1 MANWLTNEKVPLISH
16 SVLRRTFAGITIC
29 VAMLN
34 LPLLKAICEAPG
46 VSGFE
51 RRIRELVLREVRGLA
66 DEVKVDNMGNVMAIR
81 KGKSPKRVMVAAHM
95 DEIGFIVN
103 HIDEKGFLRFLP
115 LGGFDPKTLTAQ
127 RVIVHGRKDVV
138 GVLGCKPIHIM
149 KPEERKNVIPI
160 TEYFVDTGMTKKE
173 VEKWVRVGDPI
184 TRERELIEIGD
195 CVTSKS
201 LDNRVSVFILIETL
215 RRLKGQALPY
225 DLFATFTVQEEVGLR
240 GAMGSVGHIDPDF
253 GFGLDVTI
261 AYDVPG
267 SSAYES
273 VTCLG
278 EGTAIKILDG
288 SVISDYRMVNY
299 LKELAKKESIKT
311 QLELL
316 PAGGTDTA
324 AVQRYGTKGAIAGA
338 ISIPLRNM
346 HQSTEMAHQE
356 DIAHTISLLS
366 AAISQLDTYNWDFEA
381 AHGEGPHPDS
391 LSAVDDYSWL

>member
-1 MANWLTNEKVPLISH
+1 MRNSTYAIPLLS
-16 SVLRRTFAGITIC
+16 
-29 VAMLN
+29 MLN
-34 LPLLKAICEAPG
+34 FTLLKAICEAPG

-51 RRIRELVLREVRGLA
+51 RRIRELIIREVRTLA
-66 DEVKVDNMGNVMAIR
+66 DEVEVDNMGNVMAIR
-81 KGKSPKRVMVAAHM
+81 RGKNPKRVMVGAHM

-103 HIDEKGFLRFLP
+103 HIDDKGFLRFLP

-127 RVIVHGRKDVV
+127 RVIVHGRKDVL

-149 KPEERKNVIPI
+149 KPEERKQVIPLN
-160 TEYFVDTGMTKKE
+160 EYFVDTGMTKEE
-173 VEKWVRVGDPI
+173 VDKWIRVGDPI
-184 TRERELIEIGD
+184 SRERALTEIGD

-215 RRLKGQALPY
+215 RRLKDQELPY
-225 DLFATFTVQEEVGLR
+225 DLYATFTVQEEVGLR

-267 SSAYES
+267 ASPHET
-273 VTCLG
+273 VTSLG
-278 EGTAIKILDG
+278 KGTAIKILDG

-299 LKELAKKESIKT
+299 LKELAGKEGIKT

-324 AVQRYGTKGAIAGA
+324 AIQRYGNKGAIAGA

-346 HQSTEMAHQE
+346 HQSTEMAHVE
-356 DIAHTISLLS
+356 DIEHTIKLLTEG
-366 AAISQLDTYNWDFEA
+366 IRQLDTYSWDFSQD
-381 AHGEGPHPDS
+381 HGQSKHPD
-391 LSAVDDYSWL
+391 AGGAFDWM

>member
-1 MANWLTNEKVPLISH
+1 
-16 SVLRRTFAGITIC
+16 
-29 VAMLN
+29 MLN
-34 LPLLKAICEAPG
+34 LPLLKAVCEAPG

-51 RRIRELVLREVRGLA
+51 RRIRELVLREIKGLA
-66 DEVKVDNMGNVMAIR
+66 DEVRVDNMGNVMAIR
-81 KGKSPKRVMVAAHM
+81 RGKSGKRVMVAAHM
-95 DEIGFIVN
+95 DEIGFVVN
-103 HIDEKGFLRFLP
+103 HIDKKGFIRFLP

-127 RVIVHGRKDVV
+127 RVIVHGRKDVL

-149 KPEERKNVIPI
+149 KPEERKNVVPLN
-160 TEYFVDTGMTKKE
+160 EYFVDTGMTKAE
-173 VEKWVRVGDPI
+173 VEKYVSVGDPI
-184 TRERELIEIGD
+184 SRERALTEIGD

-215 RRLKGQALPY
+215 RRLKDRELPH
-225 DLFATFTVQEEVGLR
+225 DLYATFTVQEEVGLR
-240 GAMGSVGHIDPDF
+240 GAIGSVGHIDPDF

-267 SSAYES
+267 SSAHEV
-273 VTCLG
+273 VTELG
-278 EGTAIKILDG
+278 AGAAIKVLDG

-299 LKELAKKESIKT
+299 LKTVAGNHDIKT

-356 DIAHTISLLS
+356 DVAATIDLLTEAIADLG
-366 AAISQLDTYNWDFEA
+366 TYNWDFSQE
-381 AHGEGPHPDS
+381 HGRGQHPD
-391 LSAVDDYSWL
+391 AVGGGGFDWM

>member
-1 MANWLTNEKVPLISH
+1 
-16 SVLRRTFAGITIC
+16 
-29 VAMLN
+29 MLH
-34 LPLLKAICEAPG
+34 LSLLKSICEVPG

-51 RRIRELVLREVRGLA
+51 RRVRNLVLREVRDLV
-66 DEVKVDNMGNVMAIR
+66 DEVEIDNMGNVLAIR
-81 KGKSPKRVMVAAHM
+81 RGKQPKRVMVAAHM
-95 DEIGFIVN
+95 DEIGFVVS
-103 HIDEKGFLRFLP
+103 HIDENGFIRFLP

-127 RVIVHGRKDVV
+127 RVIVHGSKDLP

-160 TEYFVDTGMTKKE
+160 TEYFVDTGLPKKE
-173 VEKWVRVGDPI
+173 VERWVTVGDPI
-184 TRERELIEIGD
+184 SRERGLIEIGD

-201 LDNRVSVFILIETL
+201 LDNRVSVFILIGTL
-215 RRLKGQALPY
+215 RRLKGQELPY
-225 DLFATFTVQEEVGLR
+225 DLYATFTVQEEVGLR
-240 GAMGSVGHIDPDF
+240 GAISSAGHIDPDF

-267 SSAYES
+267 SSAHES

-278 EGTAIKILDG
+278 KGTAIKVLDG

-299 LKELAKKESIKT
+299 LKEIAAADKIKT

-324 AVQRYGTKGAIAGA
+324 GIQRYGRKGSIAGA

-346 HQSTEMAHQE
+346 HQSTEMAHRE
-356 DIAHTISLLS
+356 DIAASIDLLT
-366 AAISQLDTYNWDFEA
+366 AAISRLDTYDWNFTA
-381 AHGEGPHPDS
+381 PHGRPDHPD
-391 LSAVDDYSWL
+391 ATGKDTDFSWL